1 MTFRRLL
8 FCLVLPCASLLLCPA
23 LLCAQEKEK
32 EKPKKTKSKDT
43 APKPQ
48 TVKIAMRDGLRFDP
62 PRFEGKPGE
71 DVVISLENLDSTDQM
86 HNFVLVKPGKRDAT
100 VNAALLLADKG
111 PALQFVPPGT
121 DVLASSKLL
130 APEKKDSLRLTL
142 PKESGIYPFVCT
154 FPGHGLVMYGAA
166 YVGVKMPLLKQDKN
180 IPATAAQTF
189 IAGAGRRPFV
199 QRIFMPNSGPAAI
212 AIALPGDLN
221 ACWDAGACRLRYAW
235 KGEFIDATKNWA
247 GNGKVLPQLGNEPFW
262 TAAENETAIRFGK
275 PDAAPPHP
283 KFLGYS
289 LENGFPTFRYTLDG
303 TEVKEKISVNKAG
316 SITREFSIA
325 AAPGDV
331 FVAVGTNPN
340 GEGYAAWRSASGKRD
355 GGTLHL
361 TPEEAASFTL
371 ALETIKQ

>member
-1 MTFRRLL
+1 MP
-8 FCLVLPCASLLLCPA
+8 CLRYRIIAFSLLLFPA
-23 LLCAQEKEK
+23 LLCGQEREK
-32 EKPKKTKSKDT
+32 SKKSKSKDS

-71 DVVISLENLDSTDQM
+71 DIVISLENLDSTDQM

-100 VNAALLLADKG
+100 VNAALQLADKG
-111 PALQFVPPGT
+111 PALQFVPPGP

-142 PKESGIYPFVCT
+142 PKEAGIYPFVCT

-166 YVGVKMPLLKQDKN
+166 YVGVKMPSLKQDKN

-221 ACWDAGACRLRYAW
+221 ACWDAGACRLRYVW

-247 GNGKVLPQLGNEPFW
+247 GNGKALPQLGNEPFW

-275 PDAAPPHP
+275 ADAAPPQP
-283 KFLGYS
+283 KFLGYTV
-289 LENGFPTFRYTLDG
+289 EKGFPTFRYSLDG

-316 SITREFSIA
+316 TVTREFSIPT
-325 AAPGDV
+325 APGDV
-331 FVAVGTNPN
+331 FVAVVTNPN
-340 GEGYAAWRSASGKRD
+340 GEGYAAWRSVSGKRD

-361 TPEEAASFTL
+361 TREEAASFTL